1 MCSETDKIKAKQRYL
16 TESISLKALSEEMGI
31 PLSKVKAW
39 CRKEEW
45 TKEKASIEDQA
56 FKKAAVKA
64 VNKKARELCKLLEA
78 SDELEKAL
86 LLAAK
91 AFSAYLEGE
100 GGSETLTDKKTW
112 ADNLNHIV
120 AAIGKQAETR
130 MMLSG
135 IMAKD
140 EEEKI
145 ALMRRKQNLEERK
158 EMQDATGSLGI
169 VLDEKTEELAE

>member
-1 MCSETDKIKAKQRYL
+1 LCSETDKIKAKQRYL

-64 VNKKARELCKLLEA
+64 VNKKAKELCKLLAA

-100 GGSETLTDKKTW
+100 GGSEILTDKKTW

-145 ALMRRKQNLEERK
+145 ALMRRKQSMEERK
-158 EMQDATGSLGI
+158 ERQDAAGSLGI
-169 VLDEKTEELAE
+169 VLDEKTEELAQ

>member
-1 MCSETDKIKAKQRYL
+1 MCSEADKLAAKQRYM
-16 TESISLKALSEEMGI
+16 TEEISLKKLSEETGV
-31 PLSKVKAW
+31 PYARLQSW
-39 CRKEEW
+39 NRKEGW
-45 TKEKASIEDQA
+45 AKEKTSIESQA
-56 FKKAAVKA
+56 MKKAAVRA

-91 AFSAYLEGE
+91 ALSNYLEGE
-100 GGSETLTDKKTW
+100 GDVEKKTW

-135 IMAKD
+135 IMARD

-145 ALMRRKQNLEERK
+145 ALMRRKQTLEERK
-158 EMQDATGSLGI
+158 EMQDANSGMGI
-169 VLDEKTEELAE
+169 VMDRETEELAE

>member
-1 MCSETDKIKAKQRYL
+1 MCSEADKIKAKQRYL
-16 TESISLKALSEEMGI
+16 TENISLKTLSEDMDI
-31 PLSKVKAW
+31 PLSTVKTW
-39 CRKEEW
+39 CRKEGW
-45 TKEKASIEDQA
+45 TKQRASIEDQA

-100 GGSETLTDKKTW
+100 GGSEILTDKKTW

-145 ALMRRKQNLEERK
+145 ALMRRKQSLEERK
-158 EMQDATGSLGI
+158 ERQDAAGSLGI
-169 VLDEKTEELAE
+169 VLDEKAEELAQ

>member
-1 MCSETDKIKAKQRYL
+1 LCSEADKIKAKQRYL
-16 TESISLKALSEEMGI
+16 TENISLKTLSEDMDI
-31 PLSKVKAW
+31 PLSTVKTW
-39 CRKEEW
+39 CRKEGW
-45 TKEKASIEDQA
+45 TKQRASIEDQA

-100 GGSETLTDKKTW
+100 GGSEILTDKKTW

-145 ALMRRKQNLEERK
+145 ALMRRKQSLEERK
-158 EMQDATGSLGI
+158 ERQDAAGSLGI
-169 VLDEKTEELAE
+169 VLDEKAEELAQ